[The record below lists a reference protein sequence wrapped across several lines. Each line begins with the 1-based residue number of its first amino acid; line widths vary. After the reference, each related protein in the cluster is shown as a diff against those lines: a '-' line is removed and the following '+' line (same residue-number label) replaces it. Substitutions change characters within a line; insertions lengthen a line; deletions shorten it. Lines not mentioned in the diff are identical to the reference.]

1 MSERT
6 LNSRRWALAVIT
18 GGLLGLS
25 VTIVGSTVGTA
36 TLTTAASTA
45 IPSAGTPTE
54 SVTSPRPH
62 RSGGEDSSSTPPPEP
77 PRQLVAGHGFTDV
90 GVMVYDHARARVTLE
105 HNAHEQFTSASLVKL
120 LIAFDALEQ
129 GAPPSDVHPMLAE
142 SHDQLA
148 GQFWVHGGG
157 PDLVTRWAE
166 RLGLESTEA
175 PELPNMWG
183 DTLTTA
189 ADTVKVYR
197 YLLHEAPPK
206 TRDLVLSALR
216 DATPHGHDGFYQY
229 FGIPDAA
236 GELPFAVKQGWAC
249 CTDER
254 VLHTTGLVG
263 DDDRYIVAVLTRTS
277 SDVEYQT
284 VSERL
289 TAYVEQVFTATGVDH
304 DSSLP
309 ERTPV
314 RDPRR
319 G

>member
-1 MSERT
+1 M
-6 LNSRRWALAVIT
+6 NSRRWALAVIA

-25 VTIVGSTVGTA
+25 VTIVGSTVGT
-36 TLTTAASTA
+36 TTSTTAASTA
-45 IPSAGTPTE
+45 TPSAGTPTE
-54 SVTSPRPH
+54 SVPSLRPH
-62 RSGGEDSSSTPPPEP
+62 RSDGEESSPTPTPRPPK
-77 PRQLVAGHGFTDV
+77 RLVVDHGFDDI
-90 GVMVYDHARARVTLE
+90 GVLVYDHARPGIALE

-129 GAPPSDVHPMLAE
+129 GAPPSDVHTMIAE
-142 SHDQLA
+142 SHDPLA
-148 GQFWVHGGG
+148 GQFWVWGGR

-166 RLGLESTEA
+166 RLGLENTEA

-189 ADTVKVYR
+189 ADMVKVYR

-206 TRDLVLSALR
+206 TRDVVLSALR
-216 DATPHGHDGFYQY
+216 ASTPHGHDGFYQH

-254 VLHTTGLVG
+254 VLHTSGLVG
-263 DDDRYIVAVLTRTS
+263 HDDRYIVVVLTRTS
-277 SDVEYQT
+277 RDVGYET
-284 VSERL
+284 VSANL
-289 TAYVEQVFTATGVDH
+289 TSYVRQVLEATGMDLH
-304 DSSLP
+304 SPLP
-309 ERTPV
+309 ERPPV
-314 RDPRR
+314 RGSGP

>member
-1 MSERT
+1 M
-6 LNSRRWALAVIT
+6 NSRRWALAVIA

-36 TLTTAASTA
+36 TSTTAASTA
-45 IPSAGTPTE
+45 TTSTATPTE
-54 SVTSPRPH
+54 SVPSLRPH
-62 RSGGEDSSSTPPPEP
+62 RSDGEESSSTPPPEP
-77 PRQLVAGHGFTDV
+77 PKQLVVGHGFDDI
-90 GVMVYDHARARVTLE
+90 GVMVYDQARAVVALE
-105 HNAHEQFTSASLVKL
+105 HNAHGQFTSASLVKL
-120 LIAFDALEQ
+120 LIAFDALER
-129 GAPPSDVHPMLAE
+129 GAPPSDVHTMIAE
-142 SHDQLA
+142 SHDPLA
-148 GQFWVHGGG
+148 GQFWVHGGR

-166 RLGLESTEA
+166 RLGLENTEA

-197 YLLHEAPPK
+197 YLLYEAPPK
-206 TRDLVLSALR
+206 TRDVVLSALR
-216 DATPHGHDGFYQY
+216 DSTPHGHDGFYQH

-263 DDDRYIVAVLTRTS
+263 DDERYIVAVLTRTS
-277 SDVEYQT
+277 RGVEYRT
-284 VSERL
+284 ATEML

-304 DSSLP
+304 DSPLP

-314 RDPRR
+314 RDPHR